1 VSFLLPEERLKED
14 HMETWKSLVRQSIT
28 SPDEL
33 AAALDIDAEE
43 LRRVQK
49 EFPLRINPYYLGLI
63 REKNDPIWRQAVPDM
78 QELRGSGDCDPL
90 HEEHDSPA
98 PCITHRYPD
107 RVLFYVSAVCAVYCR
122 FCTRKRKVSDPHS
135 VSDRDLL
142 RGIEYIKNHR
152 EIRDVV
158 VSGGD
163 PLMLDDEKIESILSR
178 LREIPHIQILRIGTR
193 VPVTF
198 PQRITEQLCG
208 ILKKFHPLF
217 INTHFNHPR
226 EITAE
231 SRRACG
237 MLADAGIPLGNQSV
251 LLKGVND
258 DPETMKELVQK
269 LLTIRVRPY
278 YIYQADL
285 VTGTEHFRTT
295 VKKGFE
301 IVRSLRGFTS
311 GLAIPHYVI
320 DAPGGGGKIALIPN
334 PVIRATDDELLLEN
348 YEGNVY
354 RYPKSGRY
362 MPCRTPGTLVEAE
375 VIA

>member
-1 VSFLLPEERLKED
+1 
-14 HMETWKSLVRQSIT
+14 MEAWKTLFQESIT
-28 SPDEL
+28 QPEDL
-33 AAALDIDAEE
+33 AAALGLDVEE

-49 EFPLRINPYYLGLI
+49 EFPLRINPYYLSLI
-63 REKNDPIWRQAVPDM
+63 REKGDPIWRQSVPDV
-78 QELRGSGDCDPL
+78 QELHGSGDCDPL

-107 RVLFYVSAVCAVYCR
+107 RVLFYVSAVCALYCR

-135 VSDRDLL
+135 VSDSDLL
-142 RGIEYIKNHR
+142 EGIEYIKRHP

-158 VSGGD
+158 ISGGD
-163 PLMLDDEKIESILSR
+163 PFMLADEKIEFILSR
-178 LREIPHIQILRIGTR
+178 LRAISHIQILRIGTR
-193 VPVTF
+193 VPVTL
-198 PQRITEQLCG
+198 PQRVTQELCD
-208 ILKKFHPLF
+208 ILKKYHPLYL
-217 INTHFNHPR
+217 NTHFNHPR

-237 MLADAGIPLGNQSV
+237 LLADAGIQLGNQSV

-258 DPETMKELVQK
+258 TPEIMKELVQK

-285 VTGTEHFRTT
+285 VRGTEHFRTT

-301 IVRSLRGFTS
+301 IIRSLRGYTS
-311 GLAIPHYVI
+311 GLAVPHYVI

-334 PVIRATDDELLLEN
+334 PVIQETDDDLLLKN
-348 YEGNVY
+348 YEGNIY
-354 RYPKSGRY
+354 KYPKAGRY
-362 MPCRTPGTLVEAE
+362 VPRHEPAKVREAE
-375 VIA
+375 VLV